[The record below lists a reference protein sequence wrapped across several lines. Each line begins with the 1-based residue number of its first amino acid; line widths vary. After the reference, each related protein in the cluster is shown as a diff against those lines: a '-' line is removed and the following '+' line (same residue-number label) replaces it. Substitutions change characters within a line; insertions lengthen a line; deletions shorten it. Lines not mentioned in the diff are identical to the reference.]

1 MEFTRVKEGLGN
13 FVNLYL
19 LKRLIFA
26 FFTIWVIATIIFL
39 MTTVLPGGAAEMM
52 LGQAATPE
60 KVAALEAE
68 LGLDQPLHV
77 RYVDWLGGILTGD
90 WGESFRYKTSVLNVI
105 WPRLIRTFQLAI
117 IGTLITVG
125 VSIPVGVLAAARH
138 GSKTDTFISSISYV
152 FVGVPSFVSGTMLIL
167 LLAGGYMDIFPTG
180 GYTPFSEDVISWFM
194 HLLLPSVTLA
204 ILVLAHLMR
213 QTRAGMLEA
222 LNSEYVRTAR
232 LKGLAENT
240 VLFKHAL
247 RNGLL
252 PVITI
257 IALNF
262 GWMMGSLV
270 VVEEVFNYPGLGQL
284 IVTAIAN
291 RDVPLIQMAIFIPT
305 ASYVFAN
312 LGADILYAYLDS
324 RISFGGGS

>member
-1 MEFTRVKEGLGN
+1 
-13 FVNLYL
+13 
-19 LKRLIFA
+19 
-26 FFTIWVIATIIFL
+26 
-39 MTTVLPGGAAEMM
+39 
-52 LGQAATPE
+52 
-60 KVAALEAE
+60 
-68 LGLDQPLHV
+68 
-77 RYVDWLGGILTGD
+77 
-90 WGESFRYKTSVLNVI
+90 
-105 WPRLIRTFQLAI
+105 
-117 IGTLITVG
+117 
-125 VSIPVGVLAAARH
+125 
-138 GSKTDTFISSISYV
+138 
-152 FVGVPSFVSGTMLIL
+152 
-167 LLAGGYMDIFPTG
+167 
-180 GYTPFSEDVISWFM
+180 M

-324 RISFGGGS
+324 RISFGGGN